1 MTSNRSIESKTPHG
15 DSLSNSF
22 DRDDSVRSEKSP
34 PSRGAPNGARF
45 SGSLVRKP
53 RISVI
58 RLKFSL
64 SKAVGMLRNNET
76 KLTTEVKGSGMK
88 TSISYPAEL
97 IGALRG
103 MFPASKTYRFELHN
117 IESQTTTAGGGFL
130 GAIALSPSVTSYG
143 EWTALSAL
151 FDEVKAESSKIHFV
165 GTTLSNSLP
174 SPIMLALDEQNLNTP
189 PATYLQVARLAE
201 SKSFHSLDGDNGSGR
216 HSQSRFLC
224 SRSWCN
230 TATPYS
236 QSPVG
241 GCIGAWVFAN
251 GTIMT
256 VSTTYFIVDFTLVV
270 RLRCRA

>member
-1 MTSNRSIESKTPHG
+1 MKSQTSNVDASSAAAGHAPFVERGLVVFKDTGGLASRSVST
-15 DSLSNSF
+15 
-22 DRDDSVRSEKSP
+22 DR
-34 PSRGAPNGARF
+34 
-45 SGSLVRKP
+45 RKP
-53 RISVI
+53 HISAV
-58 RLKFSL
+58 RLKFHL
-64 SKAVGMLRNNET
+64 SKAIEMLRNNET
-76 KLTTEVKGSGMK
+76 KLTMEVKGSGSK
-88 TSISYPAEL
+88 TVLTYPPEL

-103 MFPASKTYRFELHN
+103 MFPAIREYQFELHN

-143 EWTALSAL
+143 EWTALAAL
-151 FDEVKAESSKIHFV
+151 FDEVKAAKSSIHFV
-165 GTTLSNSLP
+165 TSVYSGQVLS

-189 PATYLQVARLAE
+189 PATYLAVARLAE
-201 SKSFHSLDGDNGSGR
+201 SQSFNSLSGDQGSGR
-216 HSQSRFLC
+216 HSQHRVLA

-251 GTIMT
+251 GVIMNT
-256 VSTTYFIVDFTLVV
+256 STTYFVVDFTLTV